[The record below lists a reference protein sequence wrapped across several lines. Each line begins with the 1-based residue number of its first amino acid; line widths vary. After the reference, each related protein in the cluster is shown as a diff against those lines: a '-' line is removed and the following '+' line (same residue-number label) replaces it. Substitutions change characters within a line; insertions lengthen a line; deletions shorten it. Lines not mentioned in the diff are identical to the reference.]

1 MAGEKLHK
9 FWVALSDQAV
19 TVMRDK
25 LEKLDHR
32 PPNWTDKAEGTRRE
46 QVRAWEK
53 LDLPGWVAWEL
64 TSLASSRQDWEDRD
78 GLPDNVRKQKC
89 RLLEHVWAGVHGDAT
104 PRPLTAAEAGWLAD
118 ALDEPPP
125 RLARLAVWDPHP
137 PLYHRHV
144 NCLEEVCDALGQEA
158 GLRWARESNRLADVL
173 TDSGLWA
180 EGRTGRGKKDG
191 LARLSLADGW
201 RAVGEWVDL
210 AGQLHRQMTL
220 TAAPGKSKRA
230 KKSETERIAEVVEE
244 LRQVIRNTENGRRAK
259 PKTLVGRVERSPS
272 IVRKALRQLE
282 ELGKYDGFTRRR
294 GNS

>member
-1 MAGEKLHK
+1 MAGEKLLK
-9 FWVALSDQAV
+9 FWVALSEHAV
-19 TVMRDK
+19 TVLRDV
-25 LEKLDHR
+25 LEELDHR
-32 PPNWTDKAEGTRRE
+32 PPNWTERTEGTRRE

-144 NCLEEVCDALGQEA
+144 NCLEEVRDALDQKA
-158 GLRWARESNRLADVL
+158 ALRWTRESNRLADVL
-173 TDSGLWA
+173 TDSGHWA
-180 EGRTGRGKKDG
+180 EGRTGRGRKDG

-210 AGQLHRQMTL
+210 AGQLHKQVTL
-220 TAAPGKSKRA
+220 TAAPGKRPTKSTA
-230 KKSETERIAEVVEE
+230 EQIAAAVKK
-244 LRQVIRNTENGRRAK
+244 LRQEIRATEGGRQAK
-259 PKTLVGRVERSPS
+259 PETLRKRVRLRKTVVL
-272 IVRKALRQLE
+272 KALRQLADGGE
-282 ELGKYDGFTRRR
+282 YDGLP
-294 GNS
+294 GAAGDG